1 MFTVINPANGKCTT
15 LPILNLGSQYARN
28 FHLLSWFA
36 FSPLIP
42 QAVKSDLH
50 LSQIQIGD
58 SNIVSLSATLL
69 LRIIIGPLV
78 DRFGPRLTMASILL
92 VGAIPSALAATVT
105 TPSGL
110 YIIRFF
116 IVPVADTS
124 TGILGATFVPC
135 QAWTTAFY
143 DIPIVG
149 RANALVAGW
158 GNVGG
163 GFTFII
169 MLALYDRLRTD
180 GLSVAKAWRAAFPIV
195 PLPSLIFV
203 AVLTIV
209 FGTDHPNGKWANR
222 HLPPPPQVALTESD
236 EAKKE
241 SEVEVQQLD
250 DDNTRLAQE
259 TMTEVLTNPMTWL
272 PALAYTITFG
282 FELAMDANLSNIL
295 FALYSSPTFGQT
307 KAGYQPDT
315 EGTVDQIASVYGLLN
330 IFARP
335 VGPSTSSDMYPL
347 LTHILTIPTSHQAGT
362 SGTPYTATTAS
373 APRNPSSSSQA
384 SSRASWPSPS
394 ASTSTLAHTQTVS
407 HVPPAGGHLLKLFF
421 FGVGTPGSVGRD
433 RAHGP
438 LGHGGRDRERRG
450 VLARAAL
457 QPALERI
464 HGPSPPPSLL

>member
-1 MFTVINPANGKCTT
+1 MHYAADTQPRQPVCSQ
-15 LPILNLGSQYARN
+15 LHLSWLGFWVA
-28 FHLLSWFA
+28 FLSWFA

-116 IVPVADTS
+116 I
-124 TGILGATFVPC
+124 GILGATFVPC

-143 DIPIVG
+143 DLPIVG

-158 GNVGG
+158 GNAGG

-209 FGTDHPNGKWANR
+209 FGTDHPN
-222 HLPPPPQVALTESD
+222 V
-236 EAKKE
+236 
-241 SEVEVQQLD
+241 
-250 DDNTRLAQE
+250 
-259 TMTEVLTNPMTWL
+259 
-272 PALAYTITFG
+272 TFG

-307 KAGYQPDT
+307 KAGY
-315 EGTVDQIASVYGLLN
+315 IASVYGLLN

-335 VGPSTSSDMYPL
+335 VGGYLGDAVYRYHGVRAKKSLVL
-347 LTHILTIPTSHQAGT
+347 LTGILQGLMAIALGLYIDT
-362 SGTPYTATTAS
+362 
-373 APRNPSSSSQA
+373 
-384 SSRASWPSPS
+384 
-394 ASTSTLAHTQTVS
+394 
-407 HVPPAGGHLLKLFF
+407 
-421 FGVGTPGSVGRD
+421 
-433 RAHGP
+433 RAHP
-438 LGHGGRDRERRG
+438 D
-450 VLARAAL
+450 
-457 QPALERI
+457 
-464 HGPSPPPSLL
+464 